1 MTRLQIRSPLGR
13 YYLRSYVHLRPR
25 KGKREVAKEQDRADE
40 RDRGEAR
47 GIDSLASF
55 PLPRGFPPP
64 PAWLCCRPGPGQQSR
79 ASSLPLDRQ
88 SLEPRGALCV
98 NEGCFQLRSSVSVS
112 YTLRSSLRPP
122 DELARSLAGR
132 ERKGSRGLFGK
143 RYSRAGVTRNVHS
156 FGFSLRSGI
165 LRGQRARVLQGG
177 VLLPCML
184 CA

>member
-1 MTRLQIRSPLGR
+1 MLLSQKLRSPQT
-13 YYLRSYVHLRPR
+13 S
-25 KGKREVAKEQDRADE
+25 KGEERGGEGTGQSRREGQRGGE
-40 RDRGEAR
+40 RNRFSLLVSTAQR
-47 GIDSLASF
+47 VSTAPSLAL
-55 PLPRGFPPP
+55 LPAR
-64 PAWLCCRPGPGQQSR
+64 PAEDVGPGPGQRSR

-112 YTLRSSLRPP
+112 YTLRSSLQPP
-122 DELARSLAGR
+122 GELAPSLAGR